1 MRHKRFIAVTI
12 GLLALVT
19 APSRATVCEPD
30 NDTRQSLKRLNI
42 EGVSNQKR
50 LAQQKTILED
60 LLAQR
65 PDDVF
70 LNLRY
75 QQVAGAQTDAERA
88 IVIEKYKKLADAR
101 PGDSEYA
108 FLYATALVGVNT
120 PDAIA
125 RLKTLGSGVPGY
137 PLADIELAEIYSSGK
152 FANHEE
158 SREQLDV
165 FFAACPASFN
175 SQALGMLESSATP
188 PMAAKYAPQ
197 LRERLT
203 KDSDPDRVKIWETIW
218 TLEFKAHQP
227 SEHAELRK
235 QIAADLASLE
245 QNPPTT
251 DIHRLLILQA
261 GYKMLD
267 DETTL
272 RQIEDRIVAAAPHG
286 YTAKEIFWERFLKEH
301 PYPKPGD
308 PKSAKQTFYRAL
320 LQFADERL
328 RASPGDSEYL
338 ENRFSA
344 LSELDDSTA
353 KQIVGAADALRAAL
367 RKGIDSF
374 YLPPLEFQIAD
385 TFLKKRTH
393 VNEVSALVADGLNSY
408 HAPWGSLISDR
419 QTDESRKDAADLD
432 FFVKSEEAR
441 ILLEAAQQLKKPA
454 IAKSAIDHLSDAKPE
469 KPGQRSTLWT
479 LQAKWAELTGRKLD
493 ALLMYRAAIDA
504 RPTSEKPDKD
514 DELAAAFTRLWSELG
529 GTPDTQKLLTK
540 APRPAESATEG
551 RWEIPTKEMPGWELS
566 DLAGHT
572 WTASSLHGKIVFIN
586 VWATWCGPC
595 REEHSSLQALYEKI
609 KDRSDVQV
617 LTFNIDDEVGDVA
630 PYMSKNKYTFPV
642 LLARN
647 YVDDLLPLISI
658 PRVWI
663 VDASGKWRWEQ
674 IGFGDDAKWES
685 EILEKLDR
693 TKPK

>member
-1 MRHKRFIAVTI
+1 M
-12 GLLALVT
+12 
-19 APSRATVCEPD
+19 
-30 NDTRQSLKRLNI
+30 
-42 EGVSNQKR
+42 
-50 LAQQKTILED
+50 
-60 LLAQR
+60 
-65 PDDVF
+65 
-70 LNLRY
+70 
-75 QQVAGAQTDAERA
+75 
-88 IVIEKYKKLADAR
+88 
-101 PGDSEYA
+101 
-108 FLYATALVGVNT
+108 GVNS

-125 RLKTLGSGVPGY
+125 RLKTVSSGAPGY
-137 PLADIELAEIYSSGK
+137 PLADLELAKIYSSGK

-158 SREQLDV
+158 SRAQLDV
-165 FFAACPASFN
+165 YFAACPASFN
-175 SQALGMLESSATP
+175 DQALGMLERSAMP
-188 PMAAKYAPQ
+188 AMASKYAPQ

-218 TLEFKAHQP
+218 NLEFKARAP
-227 SEHAELRK
+227 SGHAEVRK

-251 DIHRLLILQA
+251 DIHRLLVLRA

-267 DETTL
+267 NEATL
-272 RQIEDRIVAAAPHG
+272 RQIEDRIVAVAPHG
-286 YTAKEIFWERFLKEH
+286 YIAKEILLERFLKEH

-308 PKSAKQTFYRAL
+308 PQSAKQAFYRAQ

-338 ENRFSA
+338 ENRFRA

-353 KQIVGAADALRAAL
+353 KQIVGAANALRTVL

-385 TFLKKRTH
+385 AFLKKRTH
-393 VNEVSALVADGLNSY
+393 VSEVPALVADGLKSY
-408 HAPWGSLISDR
+408 HTPWGSLTSDR

-432 FFVKSEEAR
+432 FFMKSEEAR
-441 ILLEAAQQLKKPA
+441 ILLDAAQQLKKPA
-454 IAKSAIDHLSDAKPE
+454 IAKSAIDSLADAKPE
-469 KPGQRSTLWT
+469 KPGQQSTLWS
-479 LQAKWAELTGRKLD
+479 LKAKWAELNGRKLD
-493 ALLMYRAAIDA
+493 ALLMYRAALDA
-504 RPTSEKPDKD
+504 RPASEKPDTD
-514 DELAAAFTRLWSELG
+514 DELAASYTRLWSELG
-529 GTPDTQKLLTK
+529 GTPDTQKLLAKVSGPVEAT
-540 APRPAESATEG
+540 TEG
-551 RWEIPTKEMPGWELS
+551 RWEIPTKDLPAWQLS

-572 WTASSLHGKIVFIN
+572 WTAASLHGKIVFIN

-630 PYMSKNKYTFPV
+630 PYMTKNKYTFPV

-658 PRVWI
+658 PRIWI

-685 EILEKLDR
+685 AILEKLDH
-693 TKPK
+693 TKPQ